1 MNKKNSILCVAAG
14 LAFIPFAYSQ
24 SDDSLKK
31 LGNFQTTGK
40 AEFTVI
46 DQKSDSA
53 DAIRKTLQK
62 IKLPE
67 ALKSAFTLWCP
78 MRGTWRLAPR
88 VSSPLLEPVK
98 PKSGQ

>member
-67 ALKSAFTLWCP
+67 GFEISLYALVPDARHMAVGPPGCRHLCWNP
-78 MRGTWRLAPR
+78 
-88 VSSPLLEPVK
+88 
-98 PKSGQ
+98 